1 MGRDGLYVDI
11 RDKLTVIRLWNTHLE
26 SLVAHPRLRPG
37 QVELASQYLH
47 GRFMD
52 AGMIAGDFNAI
63 EEFDRTLHVEHG
75 LKDAYLE
82 NGGVDDH
89 EGGYTLGMQCGES
102 GRRYGFS
109 RMDKILF
116 CGKIPVKSLERFGAG
131 ISINIGEEEEAVE
144 IEGGDR
150 DGTTQFVTDH
160 LGLMADMYLKMGRQ
174 K

>member
-11 RDKLTVIRLWNTHLE
+11 RDKFTVIRLWNTHLE
-26 SLVAHPRLRPG
+26 SLVAYPRLRPG

-63 EEFDRTLHVEHG
+63 EEFDRTLYVEHG

-82 NGGVDDH
+82 NGGVEDH
-89 EGGYTLGMQCGES
+89 EGGYTWGMQSGES

-109 RMDKILF
+109 RMEIQ
-116 CGKIPVKSLERFGAG
+116 VKSLERFGAG

-144 IEGGDR
+144 IEGGDG
-150 DGTTQFVTDH
+150 DGTIQFVTDH
-160 LGLMADMYLKMGRQ
+160 LGLMADMYLEMGRQ